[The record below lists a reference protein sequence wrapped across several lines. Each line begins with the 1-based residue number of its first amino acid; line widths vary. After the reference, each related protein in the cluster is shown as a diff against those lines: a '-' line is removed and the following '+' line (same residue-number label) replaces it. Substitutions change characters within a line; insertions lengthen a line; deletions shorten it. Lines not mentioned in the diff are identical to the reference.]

1 MKHDLV
7 DLVIHWCCNW
17 KVVGSIL
24 AEKSVLRVSE
34 CS

>member
-1 MKHDLV
+1 MKHDLVDLV

-24 AEKSVLRVSE
+24 AS
-34 CS
+34 C